1 MANWIIEFIGQQGYL
16 GVALLMILE
25 NVFPP
30 IPSELI
36 MPFAGFVAARGD
48 LNGVGVLLAGTVG
61 SVLGTMPWYV
71 AGRFLSVD
79 RLKAWAGRY
88 GRWLAMSPGDIEQ
101 AEHWFRRRGERA
113 VFLGRMVPAVR
124 SVISASGGH
133 CRHGPAALPGVVD
146 RRLDAVGRR
155 ADRPWLPARR
165 SIRTRG
171 AVARFR
177 CPRSSSGIAVVRLSL
192 ASHDLQEGRRSR
204 VALST

>member
-79 RLKAWAGRY
+79 RLKAWAGRH

-124 SVISASGGH
+124 SVISA
-133 CRHGPAALPGVVD
+133 PAGIVGMGLPRFLAWSIAGSMLWVGAL
-146 RRLDAVGRR
+146 
-155 ADRPWLPARR
+155 
-165 SIRTRG
+165 
-171 AVARFR
+171 VAL
-177 CPRSSSGIAVVRLSL
+177 GYLL
-192 ASHDLQEGRRSR
+192 EDQYDR
-204 VALST
+204 VAQWIDPVSKIIVGVAVIAYLWRVVTFKKVDETA

>member
-48 LNGVGVLLAGTVG
+48 LNGIGVLLAGTVG

-71 AGRFLSVD
+71 AGRFLSVE
-79 RLKAWAGRY
+79 RLKAWAGRH
-88 GRWLAMSPGDIEQ
+88 GRWLAMSPDDIDR
-101 AEHWFRRRGERA
+101 AERWFRLRGERA

-124 SVISASGGH
+124 SVISA
-133 CRHGPAALPGVVD
+133 PAGIVGMGLPRFLVWSIAGSMLWVGALVALGYLLEDQYD
-146 RRLDAVGRR
+146 RVAQWLDPV
-155 ADRPWLPARR
+155 
-165 SIRTRG
+165 SKVI
-171 AVARFR
+171 V
-177 CPRSSSGIAVVRLSL
+177 GIAVVAYLW
-192 ASHDLQEGRRSR
+192 R
-204 VALST
+204 VVTFKKVDGAA